1 MNARKLVTM
10 AVLAVSVGLGGCASK
25 EPSASTDIPRMTKE
39 QHKARLGDT
48 ALTIVDVRIPKDYD
62 NSPRKIKGAVREN
75 PMDVNFWSPYP
86 KDREIVLY
94 CA

>member
-1 MNARKLVTM
+1 M
-10 AVLAVSVGLGGCASK
+10 AVLAVSVGLGCATNG
-25 EPSASTDIPRMTKE
+25 PSSSGDIPRMTKE
-39 QHKARLGDT
+39 QLKARLGDA

-62 NSPRKIKGAVREN
+62 NSVRKIRGAVREN

-86 KDREIVLY
+86 KDREIVMY

>member
-1 MNARKLVTM
+1 
-10 AVLAVSVGLGGCASK
+10 
-25 EPSASTDIPRMTKE
+25 MTKE
-39 QHKARLGDT
+39 QLKTRLGD
-48 ALTIVDVRIPKDYD
+48 ADLTIVDVRIPKDYD
-62 NSPRKIKGAVREN
+62 NSSQKIKGAVREN

>member
-1 MNARKLVTM
+1 VNLWRLVTL
-10 AVLAVSVGLGGCASK
+10 AVLAVSVGLGCAAGGPPDSG
-25 EPSASTDIPRMTKE
+25 DVPRMTME
-39 QHKARLGDT
+39 QLKARLGNAD
-48 ALTIVDVRIPKDYD
+48 LTIVDVRIPKDYD

>member
-1 MNARKLVTM
+1 MISWRLLTLV
-10 AVLAVSVGLGGCASK
+10 VLALSVGLGCSTTG
-25 EPSASTDIPRMTKE
+25 PSDDIPRMTKE
-39 QHKARLGDT
+39 QLKARLGNAD
-48 ALTIVDVRIPKDYD
+48 LTIVDVRIPKDYD
-62 NSPRKIKGAVREN
+62 NSAQKIKGAVREN